1 MKKNGLHMRPF
12 PSRQSG
18 AVLIVALVLL
28 LVLTVLGVSG
38 IQDTLIT
45 ERMTGNFRD
54 SSLAF
59 EAAEA
64 ELRRW
69 EREMD
74 DASFDFD
81 ASGITSYA
89 VSDSSLSVDPGDPLN
104 YGTMAYTS
112 SLPLDFSSLSANP
125 RYYLERLPPIPAP
138 NSSLVVGFPETAP
151 TVQYF
156 RITTKGFGLT
166 PASEV
171 ILQSTFLGPL

>member
-1 MKKNGLHMRPF
+1 MNNNGLHPRPF
-12 PSRQSG
+12 RSRQSG

-69 EREMD
+69 EIEMA
-74 DASFDFD
+74 DAGFDFD
-81 ASGITSYA
+81 ASAITSYE
-89 VSDSSLSVDPGDPLN
+89 VSDSTLSIDPGVAGN
-104 YGTMAYTS
+104 YGTTVYPA
-112 SLPLDFSSLSANP
+112 SLPLDFSGLSADP
-125 RYYLERLPPIPAP
+125 RYYLERLPEIQLP
-138 NSSLVVGFPETAP
+138 NSSLVVGFQDKAP
-151 TVQYF
+151 TIQYF

-166 PASEV
+166 PTSEV
-171 ILQSTFLGPL
+171 ILQSTFLR

>member
-74 DASFDFD
+74 DASFNFD
-81 ASGITSYA
+81 SESAAYD
-89 VSDSSLSVDPGDPLN
+89 VSDSTLSVDPSESLN
-104 YGTMAYTS
+104 YARKVYTS
-112 SLPLDFSSLSANP
+112 SLPLDFTSLSALP
-125 RYYLERLPPIPAP
+125 EYYLERLPEIQLP
-138 NSSLVVGFPETAP
+138 NSSLVVGFQDKAP
-151 TVQYF
+151 TIQYF
-156 RITTKGFGLT
+156 RVTAKGVGLT
-166 PASEV
+166 TSSEV
-171 ILQSTFLGPL
+171 ILQSTYLR

>member
-81 ASGITSYA
+81 ASGITSYE
-89 VSDSSLSVDPGDPLN
+89 VSDSTLSIDPKVASN
-104 YGTMAYTS
+104 YGTTAYPT
-112 SLPLDFSSLSANP
+112 SLPLDFVGLGLSADP
-125 RYYLERLPPIPAP
+125 SYYLERLPPIPAP

-151 TVQYF
+151 TIQYF
-156 RITTKGFGLT
+156 RVTTKGVGLT
-166 PASEV
+166 PSSEV
-171 ILQSTFLGPL
+171 ILQSTYLR